1 MGKLTHRTRP
11 GCTYFVTT
19 KTWANRAIFHVVE
32 NAEVLTQTILR
43 YGEQG
48 AYLLHEFV
56 VMPNH
61 LHLMLTP
68 GRETTLEKAMQLIKG
83 GSSHQ
88 IHWERGNKMQIWQS
102 GFHEWTV
109 RDEKDYR
116 AKVEYI
122 RMNPVEARLVERP
135 EEWLYGSTSG
145 RFLLDPMPA
154 ELASGAKAR

>member
-1 MGKLTHRTRP
+1 MGKLTHRTHP
-11 GCTYFVTT
+11 GCSYFVTT
-19 KTWANRAIFHVVE
+19 KTWANRAIFHVTE
-32 NAEVLTQTILR
+32 NAEILVQAILR
-43 YGEQG
+43 YREQG

-61 LHLMLTP
+61 LHVLLTP

-88 IHWERGNKMQIWQS
+88 IHEQRDHTMQIWQS

-135 EEWLYGSTSG
+135 EEWFYGSANG
-145 RFLLDPMPA
+145 RFPLDPMPE
-154 ELASGAKAR
+154 ELTSGAKAP